1 MTVFAVVGH
10 TAVTDGNF
18 NINDMPGSA
27 GRMDVLCRCVN
38 AALFLSHDLRRDT
51 GCYLVLCGPPNPPKT
66 ILFSGDRI
74 RSLNPDERSPG
85 ALIRKALS
93 VTCGREFRESTPG
106 VSIRKGGLQELLDE
120 HAFAVLD
127 EAGDDIRG
135 ESILPEAFLLSDHQN
150 LTPEECELTAAC
162 PRYSVGPLSLHAG
175 HAITVFLNER
185 DRRCRR

>member
-10 TAVTDGNF
+10 TAITEGNF
-18 NINDMPGSA
+18 TLNDMPGSA

-38 AALFLSHDLRRDT
+38 AALFLSHDLRRDA
-51 GCYLVLCGPPNPPKT
+51 GCYLVLCGPPNPPRT
-66 ILFSGDRI
+66 ILFSGDSI
-74 RSLNPDERSPG
+74 RSLNPDERSAG

-93 VTCGREFRESTPG
+93 VTCGREFRESTRG
-106 VSIRKGGLQELLDE
+106 VSIRRGGLPELLDE

-135 ESILPEAFLLSDHQN
+135 EPILPEALLLSDHQN
-150 LTPEECELTAAC
+150 LTAEECDLTAGC
-162 PRYSVGPLSLHAG
+162 PRYSVGPLSLHAD

-185 DRRCRR
+185 DRRCCR